1 MKFRRSVKPAA
12 ALGTC
17 DTRDGPVTAHVEH
30 DGERLEVLSCEAH
43 APSMDKPLPRGVAYD
58 DLVGVLHRLDLPPAD
73 DATTAKLI
81 AAQLETLIPGQADH
95 VRWGWQRT
103 DGAHPTL
110 VYTVSRRRLEALTP
124 QDPDEGVPE
133 LLTTPALALH
143 QVFSHA
149 TSDTDRGNLIVIGWD
164 RHRAHVIRY
173 RDGQLESLDTLTL
186 DQMPAENQP
195 PHLAAWVGRH
205 LNLPQKDG
213 PESARYS
220 FTLIGTELPDS
231 DVVAAFEGV
240 LNGSY
245 RRAKG
250 LLDLPGVGDHTLGR
264 LVAVGTA
271 IGALHPA
278 QAINLAEN
286 DDALG
291 AKTGGRPSRRRWI
304 AAGAAL
310 LAALTLFCVSDLRR
324 AERIALAVDEAALDA
339 PKLAALNTDLKVASY
354 LETTGP
360 SFLAILDEFSHQTQG
375 FVIDEM
381 RYERNGQFTVRATGN
396 SSDQVNQLAAKLSEM
411 KTLSSV
417 RIRSQA
423 AKDRDKVEYTLVA
436 VPSTRYMAPFAPPPR
451 KVEPPKA
458 DQAKGES
465 AQPAGPGPASAGG
478 GT

>member
-12 ALGTC
+12 ALGTY
-17 DTRDGPVTAHVEH
+17 DTRDGSVTAHVEH
-30 DGERLEVLSCEAH
+30 DGERLQVLSCEAH
-43 APSMDKPLPRGVAYD
+43 APRMEKPLARGVAYD

-103 DGAHPTL
+103 DDSHPTL

-124 QDPDEGVPE
+124 QASDEGVPE
-133 LLTTPALALH
+133 VLATPALALH
-143 QVFSHA
+143 QIFSHA
-149 TSDTDRGNLIVIGWD
+149 AADVDRQNMIVIGWD
-164 RHRAHVIRY
+164 RHHAHVIRY
-173 RDGQLESLDTLTL
+173 RDGQLDTLDTLTL
-186 DQMPAENQP
+186 DQMPAENQA

-205 LNLPQKDG
+205 LNLPQKEG
-213 PESARYS
+213 PESAHYS

-231 DVVAAFEGV
+231 EVVAAFEAV
-240 LNGSY
+240 FNGSY

-271 IGALHPA
+271 ISALHPT

-286 DDALG
+286 DDVLG
-291 AKTGGRPSRRRWI
+291 AKISGRPSRRRWI
-304 AAGAAL
+304 AAVAAL
-310 LAALTLFCVSDLRR
+310 LVALTLFCVSDLRR

-423 AKDRDKVEYTLVA
+423 TKDRDKIEYTLVA
-436 VPSTRYMAPFAPPPR
+436 VPSMKYMAPFAPPPQ
-451 KVEPPKA
+451 KA
-458 DQAKGES
+458 DEAKDES
-465 AQPAGPGPASAGG
+465 PQLAGPGPASAGG
-478 GT
+478 GH